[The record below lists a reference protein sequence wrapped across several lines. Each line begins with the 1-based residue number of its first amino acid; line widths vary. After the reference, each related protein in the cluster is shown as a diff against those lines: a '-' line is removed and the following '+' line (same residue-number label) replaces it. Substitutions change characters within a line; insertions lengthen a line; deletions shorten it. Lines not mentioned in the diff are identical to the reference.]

1 MDINIRFQV
10 NPKTIYRE
18 ISTEE
23 WEAMERAQDGKPRI
37 YQLRP
42 ILARYVIDEE
52 GKRLTQDQGMEL
64 MRKLPILD
72 FLQDVFP
79 AFFQT
84 LRDGAVPK
92 ANGAALNSP
101 SPANTPQ
108 TATPPDGLQP
118 S

>member
-1 MDINIRFQV
+1 MDINIKFQV
-10 NPKTIYRE
+10 NPETIYRE

-42 ILARYVIDEE
+42 ILARFVVGDN
-52 GKRLTQDQGMEL
+52 GVLLTQEQGMEL
-64 MRKLPILD
+64 MRKLPIYD
-72 FLQDVFP
+72 FLHDVFP
-79 AFFQT
+79 AFFET

-92 ANGAALNSP
+92 ERELASSSL
-101 SPANTPQ
+101 SPASTPKM
-108 TATPPDGLQP
+108 ATPPDG